1 MTPSEQ
7 IIEFNR
13 VWKWL
18 EKAVKRGGNTHEKQ
32 HVLARI
38 LDGRA
43 QLWTNREAAIVTS
56 IETYDNGFKEIQ
68 GWLAGGKLSA
78 VQQLRDEAEAWG
90 KQMGCSRSQLI
101 SRPGFERA
109 FPGYRRV
116 AVVLVKDL

>member
-1 MTPSEQ
+1 HRARELPRHDQASAFSLRQRHGKHLLADGRSPYRPQPHEGAAMTPSEQ

-43 QLWTNREAAIVTS
+43 QLWTNREAAAVTS
-56 IETYDNGFKEIQ
+56 I
-68 GWLAGGKLSA
+68 
-78 VQQLRDEAEAWG
+78 
-90 KQMGCSRSQLI
+90 
-101 SRPGFERA
+101 
-109 FPGYRRV
+109 
-116 AVVLVKDL
+116 

>member
-43 QLWTNREAAIVTS
+43 QLWTNREAAAVTS
-56 IETYDNGFKEIQ
+56 IEVYDNGFKEVHI
-68 GWLAGGKLSA
+68 WLCGGKLDGA
-78 VQQLRDEAEAWG
+78 KELEERIAAWG
-90 KQMGCSRSQLI
+90 KEMGAQRLLI
-101 SRPGFERA
+101 VGRKGWLRA
-109 FPGYRRV
+109 LPDYRELL
-116 AVVLVKDL
+116 AIIVKDL